1 MLEPSR
7 KPSHKSKPAPLPTRD
22 GVSPSSVFLPD
33 GPWRTMAEFLVE
45 RFPGIAAT
53 TWAARMLAGEVVDE
67 QGIAVNALRPYQPYL
82 RLYYYRALEVE
93 PRIPFEE
100 TVLFQDDFLVVADKP
115 HFLPVIPSGRY
126 VQETL
131 LVRLKRKLG
140 IDSLSPIHRID
151 RETAG
156 LVVFTIQP
164 ATRGTYQDLFLTKS
178 IQKQYEAI
186 APWRP
191 ELKLPLTHR
200 SRLEENP
207 ERFMQVRTVDGEPN
221 SETQIELLEVRGGW
235 ARYGLSP
242 VTGRKHQLRAHCAA
256 LGIPIRHDQ
265 IYPTHFAENTDD
277 YAKPL
282 QLLAKSLAFIDP
294 IAGTP
299 RHFTSKRILQI
310 DPPVREEK
318 GEKG

>member
-1 MLEPSR
+1 MKNPPGQTS
-7 KPSHKSKPAPLPTRD
+7 PTKPAPLPTRD
-22 GVSPSSVFLPD
+22 GVSPSSVVLPD
-33 GPWRTMAEFLVE
+33 GPWRTMSEFLVK
-45 RFPGIAAT
+45 RFPGIAADN
-53 TWAARMLAGEVVDE
+53 WAARMLAGEVVDE
-67 QGIAVNALRPYQPYL
+67 YGVLVSAQRLYQPHL
-82 RLYYYRALEVE
+82 RLYYYRALADE

-140 IDSLSPIHRID
+140 IDTLSPIHRID

-164 ATRGTYQDLFLTKS
+164 STRGTYQNLFLTQS
-178 IQKQYEAI
+178 IQKHYEAI

-191 ELKLPLTHR
+191 ELKLPMTCR

-221 SETQIELLEVRGGW
+221 SETQIDVLEVRGAW

-265 IYPTHFAENTDD
+265 IYPTHLAENTDD
-277 YAKPL
+277 FTKPL
-282 QLLAKSLAFIDP
+282 QLLGKSLVFRDP
-294 IAGTP
+294 ISGEQRSFESA
-299 RHFTSKRILQI
+299 RIL
-310 DPPVREEK
+310 VME
-318 GEKG
+318 

>member
-1 MLEPSR
+1 MPHHQPS
-7 KPSHKSKPAPLPTRD
+7 PTKPAPLPTRD
-22 GVSPSSVFLPD
+22 GVSPSSVVLPV
-33 GPWRTMAEFLVE
+33 GAWRTMAEFLVQ
-45 RFPGIAAT
+45 RFPGITAE
-53 TWAARMLAGEVVDE
+53 TWTARMQAGEVVDE
-67 QGIAVNALRPYQPYL
+67 HGVPVNAERLYQPHL
-82 RLYYYRALEVE
+82 RLFYYRALEAE

-100 TVLFQDDFLVVADKP
+100 TVLFQDEYIVVADKP

-140 IDSLSPIHRID
+140 IDTLSPIHRID

-164 ATRGTYQDLFLTKS
+164 STRGTYQDLFLTKS
-178 IQKQYEAI
+178 IEKRYEAI

-191 ELKLPLTHR
+191 EFKLPMTYR

-207 ERFMQVRTVDGEPN
+207 AHFMQVRTVDGEPN
-221 SETQIELLEVRGGW
+221 SETQIELMEVQGDW

-265 IYPTHFAENTDD
+265 IYPTHLAENTDD
-277 YAKPL
+277 YTKPL
-282 QLLAKSLAFIDP
+282 QLLAKSIAFRDP
-294 IAGTP
+294 ISGEP
-299 RHFTSKRILQI
+299 RSFTSARTLEW
-310 DPPVREEK
+310 DAYATAAGNE
-318 GEKG
+318 